1 MSQKLLPGAES
12 GKLHAVYAQERDIA
26 PMPELTY
33 TLGLYLSLLLFVL
46 IRGGKGIPSVLGL
59 TLCSGQYWAF
69 TLGFTVLCVGVV
81 GWLGKR
87 QVQQYQEYSQI
98 NYQWEADDV
107 VWTPGNCLKYAFSAL
122 FAAIGMGLLSVTGG
136 LFVAPLLYAY
146 GLRPEVT
153 VATCSVLSFFTS
165 SISFLQFSAA
175 GMVNYEYGVFLAT
188 ASVLGSLLGVTQI
201 EHFQRSSLLV
211 HLLGLVFAL
220 ATCLMAT
227 FGAIK
232 VANQWTRQLIHSH
245 FNSFC

>member
-1 MSQKLLPGAES
+1 MNQKLLPES
-12 GKLHAVYAQERDIA
+12 ESEQLQAVYAQEMDIA
-26 PMPELTY
+26 PVPELTY
-33 TLGLYLSLLLFVL
+33 TVALYLGLLTFVL

-69 TLGFTVLCVGVV
+69 TLGFTVLCAGVV

-87 QVQQYQEYSQI
+87 QVQQYLEYTQLK
-98 NYQWEADDV
+98 YKWESDDV
-107 VWTPGNCLKYAFSAL
+107 VWTVGNCLKFAFSAL
-122 FAAIGMGLLSVTGG
+122 IAAVGMGLLSVTGG

-153 VATCSVLSFFTS
+153 VATCSFLSFFTS

-220 ATCLMAT
+220 ATCLMTT

-232 VANQWTRQLIHSH
+232 IVDQWTRELIHIH